1 VLGAAHAWVA
11 AVLRVVVAGVHESRW
26 LRCATA
32 TGTGAKGS
40 RGRGGTYR
48 RLVVVRAAAP
58 GGRRRGPGGRS
69 WRSSRR
75 RGREDCAGPVDPR
88 RRSARVLRRCFGGQG
103 SPVYAGGEKFPQ
115 FELTFDGGVRRKFRR
130 AQGRGGGMMPWRVSR
145 RRGGAAARLV
155 WGSGAAERRLHGGAE
170 ALLRRQDG
178 AWTLG
183 LWWRLWCG
191 VRVPRVRRKWLK
203 RAGPGILACVRAGD
217 GSGDRGRDPCGE
229 RGTQRP

>member
-1 VLGAAHAWVA
+1 MLGAAHARAA

-145 RRGGAAARLV
+145 RRGGVLRDLV
-155 WGSGAAERRLHGGAE
+155 GA
-170 ALLRRQDG
+170 
-178 AWTLG
+178 
-183 LWWRLWCG
+183 
-191 VRVPRVRRKWLK
+191 PVRRSGGSTAAQRL
-203 RAGPGILACVRAGD
+203 CSD
-217 GSGDRGRDPCGE
+217 GKTGRGRWGCG
-229 RGTQRP
+229 GGYGVALGFLGCGASG